1 MIRKQ
6 VRAISKQIAVRRT
19 RLRSLGLSNP
29 RLAYVLRLQISQLE
43 ARRYGL
49 TRIAAARGRKWAR
62 SYLQRLK
69 RFSMYPYYQQIGLP
83 TQSYAPFQ
91 SFYPTTQYYPASSY
105 YTYPTMTSSGQ
116 IKAGYHP
123 YIRGQ
128 VGAQVPSHLS
138 RFGIGALSADDVE
151 GIVEP
156 IGLDGYGLFG
166 PGQYYDP
173 KTNPIGT
180 GLAIGS
186 ALFLAGSFLSKGTKK
201 KKQQAMTTGLLM
213 GVAAIALTQHTKRKQ
228 LAGFGG

>member
-6 VRAISKQIAVRRT
+6 VRAISKQIAVRRM

-43 ARRYGL
+43 SRRYGL
-49 TRIAAARGRKWAR
+49 TRIAAARGRKWAQ
-62 SYLQRLK
+62 SYLKRLK
-69 RFSMYPYYQQIGLP
+69 RFAMYPYYQQIGLP
-83 TQSYAPFQ
+83 QQSYYPFQ
-91 SFYPTTQYYPASSY
+91 SFYPQTQYYPTSSY
-105 YTYPTMTSSGQ
+105 YTYPSRTTTGQ

-138 RFGIGALSADDVE
+138 RFGIGELSADDVE

-166 PGQYYDP
+166 PGQYYDT
-173 KTNPIGT
+173 KKNPVGAMLAVGSIGF
-180 GLAIGS
+180 
-186 ALFLAGSFLSKGTKK
+186 FLLSFAGKSKK
-201 KKQQAMTTGLLM
+201 KKKDSLNTALLL
-213 GVAAIALTQHTKRKQ
+213 GAAAIGFTQFQKRKQ

>member
-6 VRAISKQIAVRRT
+6 VRAISKQIAVRRM

-43 ARRYGL
+43 SRRYGL
-49 TRIAAARGRKWAR
+49 TRTAAARGRKWAQ
-62 SYLQRLK
+62 SYLKRLK
-69 RFSMYPYYQQIGLP
+69 RFAMYPYYQQIGLP
-83 TQSYAPFQ
+83 QQSYYPFQ
-91 SFYPTTQYYPASSY
+91 SFYPQTQYYPTSSY
-105 YTYPTMTSSGQ
+105 YTYPSRTTTGQ

-138 RFGIGALSADDVE
+138 RFGIGQLSADDVE

-156 IGLDGYGLFG
+156 IGLDGYGLIG

-173 KTNPIGT
+173 KKNPIGT
-180 GLAIGS
+180 GLAIASIG
-186 ALFLAGSFLSKGTKK
+186 FLAASFFGKGTKK
-201 KKQQAMTTGLLM
+201 KKNQAMTTGLLF
-213 GVAAIALTQHTKRKQ
+213 GAAAIALTQHQKRKQ